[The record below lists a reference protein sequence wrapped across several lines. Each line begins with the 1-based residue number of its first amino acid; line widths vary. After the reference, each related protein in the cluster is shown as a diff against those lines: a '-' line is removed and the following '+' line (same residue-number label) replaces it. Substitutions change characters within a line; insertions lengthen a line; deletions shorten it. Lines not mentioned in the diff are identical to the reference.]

1 MSDRPKSNRPSPEIL
16 VFPLGGMDELM
27 PSGGEGTGNGM
38 RPITVVVA
46 AEPIE
51 RALCKSL
58 LEPAG
63 GITVV
68 ADVEAGP
75 AALAALARLRPQVLV
90 LDLQRPR
97 LDVLAC
103 LPHIRLQSPR
113 TRVILLTSR
122 RTPTALILEGLRRG
136 ARGYLDRAALRPFLS
151 KAVRALSAG
160 EAWVP
165 RQMVSR
171 ILDQLARVSAA
182 ELRAGGAPGVT
193 PRALPT
199 PRRGRERT

>member
-16 VFPLGGMDELM
+16 VFPLGGIDELM

-58 LEPAG
+58 L
-63 GITVV
+63 VV

-182 ELRAGGAPGVT
+182 ELRVGGAPGVT

-199 PRRGRERT
+199 PRQGQERM